1 MKVVSNTSPII
12 FLSKIE
18 ALDLLPQCF
27 DQVMIPPSVSN
38 ELGDL
43 LLPKYIQY
51 TKISLAGEHF
61 VQGAL
66 EMTRS
71 LHVGEL
77 EAMVLAQ
84 ETHADYVIL
93 DDKLA
98 RRKAQIMGL
107 NVIGTIGVLL
117 LAHQQ
122 KLILAA
128 TVEEHL
134 TNLTQQHGMY
144 ISSKIMEQV
153 KRSLQ
158 K

>member
-27 DQVMIPPSVSN
+27 DQVMIPPAVSN

-43 LLPKYIQY
+43 LPPKYIEH
-51 TKISLAGEHF
+51 TSISIAGQHF
-61 VQGAL
+61 VKGAL
-66 EMTRS
+66 DMRRS
-71 LHVGEL
+71 LHIGEL

-84 ETHADYVIL
+84 ETQANYVIL

-98 RRKAQIMGL
+98 RRKAQLMDL

-122 KLILAA
+122 KLILTA
-128 TVEEHL
+128 TIQEHL
-134 TNLTQQHGMY
+134 AIKVAINP
-144 ISSKIMEQV
+144 
-153 KRSLQ
+153 
-158 K
+158 

>member
-43 LLPKYIQY
+43 LLPEYIQY

-77 EAMVLAQ
+77 EAIVLAQ

-98 RRKAQIMGL
+98 RRKAQLMGL

-134 TNLTQQHGMY
+134 TNLTQQNGMY

-158 K
+158 E

>member
-43 LLPKYIQY
+43 LLPEYIQY

-77 EAMVLAQ
+77 EAIVLAQ

-98 RRKAQIMGL
+98 RRKAQLMGL

-134 TNLTQQHGMY
+134 TNLTQQNGMY
-144 ISSKIMEQV
+144 ISPKIMEQV
-153 KRSLQ
+153 KQSLQ
-158 K
+158 E